1 MPEESLK
8 NMFSII
14 VEGNIDRNEQTLA
27 GLNSVSFVLLS
38 EVQNLMELKKSTRI
52 NIRKGPK
59 SKA

>member
-14 VEGNIDRNEQTLA
+14 VEGNIDQNEQTLA

-38 EVQNLMELKKSTRI
+38 EVQNLMELKKLTRI
-52 NIRKGPK
+52 NIRKEPK

>member
-8 NMFSII
+8 KMFSII

-38 EVQNLMELKKSTRI
+38 EVQNLMELKKLTRI

>member
-1 MPEESLK
+1 ML
-8 NMFSII
+8 SII

-38 EVQNLMELKKSTRI
+38 EVQNLMELKKLTRI
-52 NIRKGPK
+52 NIRKGSK

>member
-8 NMFSII
+8 NMFSVI

-38 EVQNLMELKKSTRI
+38 EVQNLMELKKLTCI